1 MYTKERV
8 CRVANI
14 CRYTVKNIR
23 NNKQKNNEAQ
33 FNKNFYLK
41 KYILIFVT
49 FFIISKNSKMVI
61 RTATKKTLK

>member
-33 FNKNFYLK
+33 FNKYIFNLK

-49 FFIISKNSKMVI
+49 FLLSVRIAKWSF
-61 RTATKKTLK
+61 APQQKKL